1 MALKCKPNKPSST
14 QVAFFRVKLKHTFCL
29 KSRKRKSG
37 REEGEHV
44 VHRVSRE
51 PCRWLTVS
59 ILCPWIVTV
68 KISGLRLHHLV
79 FLLDH
84 ATRNTGSCEAVVQ
97 ASKKN
102 PWRVCGKEIFVV
114 LICVGLI
121 S

>member
-1 MALKCKPNKPSST
+1 M
-14 QVAFFRVKLKHTFCL
+14 
-29 KSRKRKSG
+29 
-37 REEGEHV
+37 
-44 VHRVSRE
+44 
-51 PCRWLTVS
+51 
-59 ILCPWIVTV
+59 
-68 KISGLRLHHLV
+68 KISGLRLHYLV

-84 ATRNTGSCEAVVQ
+84 AIRNKGSCEAVVQ